1 LSEPFGLYLLEQRLA
16 AGGMAEVFLAR
27 LKDGPDSKRW
37 CVVKRMLPHIA
48 SDPHFAAMFLDEAK
62 LAAQLNHPGI
72 AQLYDFGRA
81 DEQLYLAMEYVAG
94 ATLRGIVKHH
104 ARQGS
109 RIDFGLAVEIIARAA
124 DALDYAHYALDVNGK
139 PLGLI
144 HRDVS
149 PQNILLSMKGE
160 VKLIDFG
167 VAKAATASQV
177 TAEGVIKGKFPYMS
191 PEQIRG
197 QPLDNR
203 SDLFGLALVLYELLA
218 CKRAITGATDVEISQ
233 NALALR
239 YQPIEEERPDIPPG
253 LRAILNKALER
264 ERKKRYQSAAE
275 LAAALRAWLTSY
287 GPAPTGAQLATLLP
301 PMERPPPPPLD
312 LTAQARP
319 NLPPPPP
326 SFWDTPA
333 PAPVTAMDPSNRPTA
348 MVDDSDVRKLL
359 ADREPLKPTGLAPK
373 VSPAPTP
380 QPAPPALPP
389 LPPPVPPA
397 ALRADEGP
405 GSGSASKIRQAVR
418 AATLPWI
425 LSAIVLAAGMVVLL
439 VALSS
444 DSRRAPV
451 AAPQPRPA
459 DPVATGGSSAPTVD
473 PAPTPAPAAEGKPA
487 VLQLS
492 AAPVAS
498 VTVDGKP
505 RGRTPL
511 EVSLAPGEHTVV
523 FEDPT
528 SGLRQ
533 TRKVTL
539 VAGETKAEAWKR
551 GFLSVR
557 ASPWGEVFIDGESVG
572 VTPLPPIELTAGKH
586 KLRVV
591 NSETKRENAR
601 EIEVF
606 PGAEVVV
613 KVDLR

>member
-1 LSEPFGLYLLEQRLA
+1 
-16 AGGMAEVFLAR
+16 MFLAR
-27 LKDGPDSKRW
+27 LKEGEDSKRW

-48 SDPHFAAMFLDEAK
+48 SDPHFAAMFMDEAK

-72 AQLYDFGRA
+72 AQLFDFGRA

-94 ATLRGIVKHH
+94 ATLRGIVKDH
-104 ARQGS
+104 AR
-109 RIDFGLAVEIIARAA
+109 RATKIDFAPAVEIIARAA
-124 DALDYAHYALDVNGK
+124 DALEYAHCAADLSGK

-149 PQNILLSMKGE
+149 PQNILLSLKGE

-203 SDLFGLALVLYELLA
+203 SDLFGLGLVLYELIA

-239 YQPIEEERPDIPPG
+239 YQPIEIERPDIPPG
-253 LRAILNKALER
+253 LRAVLEKALER

-275 LAAALRAWLTSY
+275 MAAALRGWLKSQ
-287 GPAPTGAQLATLLP
+287 GPAPTAAQLAAILP
-301 PMERPPPPPLD
+301 AMEKPPPPPLD
-312 LTAQARP
+312 ITAALKP
-319 NLPPPPP
+319 TLPPAP

-333 PAPVTAMDPSNRPTA
+333 PAPVTALDPSQKPTA
-348 MVDDSDVRKLL
+348 MVDDSDVRKMLQ
-359 ADREPLKPTGLAPK
+359 AREPAPPVPPGLAPRAAPQAAPIAPAA
-373 VSPAPTP
+373 SP
-380 QPAPPALPP
+380 LPP
-389 LPPPVPPA
+389 PPPVPPA
-397 ALRADEGP
+397 ALRSDDGP
-405 GSGSASKIRQAVR
+405 GSGSASRVRRAVR

-439 VALSS
+439 IALSTE
-444 DSRRAPV
+444 SRRGGTATIAPPV
-451 AAPQPRPA
+451 VKPPEPEAVPPVPA
-459 DPVATGGSSAPTVD
+459 DPPVVV
-473 PAPTPAPAAEGKPA
+473 TPVIAVEGKPG
-487 VLQLS
+487 VLSLS
-492 AAPVAS
+492 AAPVAA

-511 EVSLAPGEHTVV
+511 ELSLPPGEHVV
-523 FEDPT
+523 IFEDPT

-539 VAGETKAEAWKR
+539 AAGETKAESWKR

-557 ASPWGEVFIDGESVG
+557 ASPWGEVFINGESVG
-572 VTPLPPIELTAGKH
+572 ITPLPPIELTAGKH
-586 KLRVV
+586 KLKVV
-591 NSETKRENAR
+591 NSETRRENAR
-601 EIEVF
+601 EVEVF